1 MGCREWVLIGLLAV
15 AAPALADDWIYVQ
28 RENGVRSF
36 SDRKPA
42 RGSYTRIPK
51 QGRATATASCA
62 GLTEA
67 LMQKRAALYAPII
80 HKAAAQ
86 HGVSPQLVSAVI
98 RVESCYDQR
107 AVSRSGARGL
117 MQLMPGTARDLGVHD
132 SFDAEQN
139 IEGGVRY
146 LARMLE
152 RFDKDVRLGL
162 AAYNAGPE
170 TVEAFQDVP
179 PYPDTV
185 SYVTRILKLYDKAAP
200 AVTAPGARAAAARES

>member
-1 MGCREWVLIGLLAV
+1 MGLLGGVSLIVLLV
-15 AAPALADDWIYVQ
+15 AAMPATADDWIYVQ

-42 RGSYTRIPK
+42 TGSYTRIPK
-51 QGRATATASCA
+51 HGRPTATASCA

-67 LMQKRAALYAPII
+67 LMQKRAAVYAPII
-80 HKAAAQ
+80 QKAAAK
-86 HGVSPQLVSAVI
+86 HGVSPHLVSAVI
-98 RVESCYDQR
+98 RVESCYDKR

-117 MQLMPGTARDLGVHD
+117 MQLMPATARDLGVHD

-146 LARMLE
+146 LAKMLQ
-152 RFDKDVRLGL
+152 RFDADVRLGL

-179 PYPDTV
+179 PFPDTV
-185 SYVTRILKLYDKAAP
+185 SYVTRILKLYDKKP
-200 AVTAPGARAAAARES
+200 A

>member
-1 MGCREWVLIGLLAV
+1 MGCRELGVALLLAF

-28 RENGVRSF
+28 RQDGVRSF

-62 GLTEA
+62 GLTEP
-67 LMQKRAALYAPII
+67 LMQKRAANYAPII
-80 HKAAAQ
+80 EKVSAK
-86 HGVSPQLVSAVI
+86 HGLSPQLVSAVI
-98 RVESCYDQR
+98 RVESCYDRR

-117 MQLMPGTARDLGVHD
+117 MQLMPATALSLGVND
-132 SFDAEQN
+132 SFDPEQN
-139 IEGGVRY
+139 IDGGVRY

-152 RFDKDVRLGL
+152 RFKDLRLGL

-185 SYVTRILKLYDKAAP
+185 SYVTRILKLYHKK
-200 AVTAPGARAAAARES
+200 TTT

>member
-1 MGCREWVLIGLLAV
+1 MDGRVLLLA
-15 AAPALADDWIYVQ
+15 ALLFATSAWADDWIYVQ
-28 RENGVRSF
+28 RQDGVRSF

-42 RGSYTRIPK
+42 SGNYTRIPK
-51 QGRATATASCA
+51 QGRPTATASCV
-62 GLTEA
+62 GLTEP
-67 LMQKRAALYAPII
+67 LMQKRAATFAPII
-80 HKAAAQ
+80 EKVSAK
-86 HGVSPQLVSAVI
+86 HGLEARLVSAVI
-98 RVESCYDQR
+98 RVESCYDKR

-139 IEGGVRY
+139 IDGGVRY

-152 RFDKDVRLGL
+152 RFKDLRLGL

-185 SYVTRILKLYDKAAP
+185 SYVARILKLYNK
-200 AVTAPGARAAAARES
+200 TAT

>member
-1 MGCREWVLIGLLAV
+1 MGLRGLSLIVLLV
-15 AAPALADDWIYVQ
+15 AAMPAPADDWIYVQ
-28 RENGVRSF
+28 RQDGVRSF

-42 RGSYTRIPK
+42 SGSYTRIPK
-51 QGRATATASCA
+51 HGRPTATASCA
-62 GLTEA
+62 GLTEP
-67 LMQKRAALYAPII
+67 LMQKRAAVYAPII
-80 HKAAAQ
+80 EKAAAK
-86 HGVSPQLVSAVI
+86 HGLSPQLVSAVI
-98 RVESCYDQR
+98 RVESCYDKR

-117 MQLMPGTARDLGVHD
+117 MQLMPATARDLGVHD

-146 LARMLE
+146 LARMLA
-152 RFDKDVRLGL
+152 RFDKDLRLGL

-185 SYVTRILKLYDKAAP
+185 SYVARILKLYHK
-200 AVTAPGARAAAARES
+200 TSTT

>member
-1 MGCREWVLIGLLAV
+1 MMGWRELSLLLLLVV
-15 AAPALADDWIYVQ
+15 AMPATADDWIYVQ
-28 RENGVRSF
+28 RQDGVRSF

-42 RGSYTRIPK
+42 SGSYTRIPK
-51 QGRATATASCA
+51 QGRPTATASCA
-62 GLTEA
+62 GLTEP
-67 LMQKRAALYAPII
+67 LMQKRAAAFAPII
-80 HKAAAQ
+80 EKASAK
-86 HGVSPQLVSAVI
+86 HGLEARLVSAVI
-98 RVESCYDQR
+98 RVESCYDKR

-139 IEGGVRY
+139 IDGGVRY

-152 RFDKDVRLGL
+152 RFKDLRLGL

-185 SYVTRILKLYDKAAP
+185 SYVTRILKLYDKK
-200 AVTAPGARAAAARES
+200 TAT

>member
-1 MGCREWVLIGLLAV
+1 MKCFMLAALLVTSTV
-15 AAPALADDWIYVQ
+15 ASADDWIYVQ
-28 RENGVRSF
+28 RQDGVRSF

-42 RGSYTRIPK
+42 SGNYTRIPK
-51 QGRATATASCA
+51 HGRPTATASCA
-62 GLTEA
+62 GLTEP
-67 LMQKRAALYAPII
+67 LMQKRAAAFAPII
-80 HKAAAQ
+80 EKVSAK
-86 HGVSPQLVSAVI
+86 HGLEARLVSAVI
-98 RVESCYDQR
+98 RVESCYDKR

-117 MQLMPGTARDLGVHD
+117 MQLMPATARDLGVHD

-139 IEGGVRY
+139 INGGVRY

-152 RFDKDVRLGL
+152 RFKDLRLGL

-185 SYVTRILKLYDKAAP
+185 SYVTRILKLYDQK
-200 AVTAPGARAAAARES
+200 TAS

>member
-1 MGCREWVLIGLLAV
+1 MGCRELGVALLLAF

-28 RENGVRSF
+28 RQDGVRSF

-51 QGRATATASCA
+51 QGRASATASCA
-62 GLTEA
+62 GLTEP
-67 LMQKRAALYAPII
+67 LMQKRAATYAPII
-80 HKAAAQ
+80 EKVSAK
-86 HGVSPQLVSAVI
+86 HGLPSQLVSAVI
-98 RVESCYDQR
+98 RVESCYDRR

-117 MQLMPGTARDLGVHD
+117 MQLMPATALSLGVND
-132 SFDAEQN
+132 SFDPEQN
-139 IEGGVRY
+139 IDGGVRY

-152 RFDKDVRLGL
+152 RFKDLRLGL

-185 SYVTRILKLYDKAAP
+185 SYVTRILKLYHKK
-200 AVTAPGARAAAARES
+200 TTT

>member
-1 MGCREWVLIGLLAV
+1 MFALLLV
-15 AAPALADDWIYVQ
+15 AAMPATADDWIYVQ
-28 RENGVRSF
+28 RQDGVRSF

-51 QGRATATASCA
+51 QGRPTATASCT
-62 GLTEA
+62 GLTEP
-67 LMQKRAALYAPII
+67 LMQKRAAAFAPII
-80 HKAAAQ
+80 EKVSAK
-86 HGVSPQLVSAVI
+86 HGLEARLVSAVI
-98 RVESCYDQR
+98 RVESCYDKR

-117 MQLMPGTARDLGVHD
+117 MQLMPATARDLGVHD

-152 RFDKDVRLGL
+152 RFDKNLRLGL

-185 SYVTRILKLYDKAAP
+185 SYVTRILKLYDKHK
-200 AVTAPGARAAAARES
+200 TTT

>member
-1 MGCREWVLIGLLAV
+1 MGCREWGFALALAF

-28 RENGVRSF
+28 RQDGVRSF

-42 RGSYTRIPK
+42 AGSYTRIPRH
-51 QGRATATASCA
+51 GRPTATASCT

-67 LMQKRAALYAPII
+67 LMQKRAAAFEPII
-80 HKAAAQ
+80 AKAAAK
-86 HGVSPQLVSAVI
+86 HGVSPRLVSAVI
-98 RVESCYDQR
+98 RVESCYDKR

-117 MQLMPGTARDLGVHD
+117 MQLMPATARDLGVHD

-146 LARMLE
+146 LARMLK
-152 RFDKDVRLGL
+152 RFDKDLRLGL

-179 PYPDTV
+179 PFPDTV
-185 SYVTRILKLYDKAAP
+185 SYVTRILKLYNKSA
-200 AVTAPGARAAAARES
+200 T